1 MFSTNDLITELEDV
15 IAKLLLEKKKIT
27 SELHQIEKERDELQK
42 KFDQSLKEIKVLENK
57 NKEIKIVSGLT
68 GNSEHKRLMKHKLN
82 SLIKE
87 VDLCI
92 ADVKKKSF

>member
-1 MFSTNDLITELEDV
+1 MVSTNDLITELENV
-15 IAKLLLEKKKIT
+15 IQQLLLEQKKLKNQ
-27 SELHQIEKERDELQK
+27 LHQANSEQTELQQQL
-42 KFDQSLKEIKVLENK
+42 DLSLKEIKILENK
-57 NKEIKIVSGLT
+57 NKEMKIVSGLA

-92 ADVKKKSF
+92 AEIKKQSI